1 MADNG
6 IPLRRTLAANAVAL
20 APSWGS
26 LAMLYGFGELSGRSA
41 LIAMAGIALV
51 TIFLIQR
58 YLNSLASFARFVGEL
73 SDEREPVMPRLSFA
87 PATEELA
94 TAAATL
100 STGWRRQRASI
111 DNLAASAQAIVDG
124 LPDPLVSVD
133 RQRRIV
139 RTNLAAALLLGSPGG
154 TERDVSTV
162 LRQPQLLAAIDALL
176 ETGSDGN
183 FSRPEQSVVELVLAG
198 PPELDMI
205 AHLRRLPRAAADGSL
220 ALIVLHDT
228 TALRRAER
236 MRADFVA
243 NASHELKT
251 PIAGLAGFIET
262 LRGPARE
269 DTVARERFLGIM
281 AEQAD
286 RMRRLVDDLLM
297 LSRIEQHEH
306 ARPAAAV
313 DLAPVLRS
321 VLDLLQLKAS
331 SRSVTIVLDI
341 APGLPR
347 AVGDSDELTIVF
359 QNLIDNAVKYA
370 RPATEVRVIAAPSG
384 PDRVAIAVSD
394 KGDGIPASHLPRLTE
409 RFYRVDAARSRQLG
423 GTGLGLAIVKHVVN
437 RHRGRLDIQSAPG
450 EGSTFTVTLPA
461 VGKP

>member
-1 MADNG
+1 M
-6 IPLRRTLAANAVAL
+6 PWRWRRPSPRSLTLYWSGNL
-20 APSWGS
+20 A
-26 LAMLYGFGELSGRSA
+26 GRPT
-41 LIAMAGIALV
+41 LIAMAGIAVV
-51 TIFLIQR
+51 TIFLVQR
-58 YLNSLASFARFVGEL
+58 YLGSLARFARFVGEL

-100 STGWRRQRASI
+100 SAGWRRQRASI

-124 LPDPLVSVD
+124 LPDPLIAVD

-139 RTNLAAALLLGSPGG
+139 RTNLAARALLGTGRRRARPVDGVPPAAAPG
-154 TERDVSTV
+154 RD
-162 LRQPQLLAAIDALL
+162 RRAAGDRA
-176 ETGSDGN
+176 DGN
-183 FSRPEQSVVELVLAG
+183 FTGPDQTAVELVLSG

-220 ALIVLHDT
+220 ALVVLHDT

-262 LRGPARE
+262 LRGPAR
-269 DTVARERFLGIM
+269 DDVSARERFLGIM

-306 ARPAAAV
+306 ARPDAAI
-313 DLAPVLRS
+313 DLG
-321 VLDLLQLKAS
+321 Q
-331 SRSVTIVLDI
+331 
-341 APGLPR
+341 R
-347 AVGDSDELTIVF
+347 AEGR
-359 QNLIDNAVKYA
+359 A
-370 RPATEVRVIAAPSG
+370 RPAAAQG
-384 PDRVAIAVSD
+384 LVAQGGAR
-394 KGDGIPASHLPRLTE
+394 AQRRRPRC
-409 RFYRVDAARSRQLG
+409 RARSATTTSSPSCSR
-423 GTGLGLAIVKHVVN
+423 TW
-437 RHRGRLDIQSAPG
+437 
-450 EGSTFTVTLPA
+450 STTR
-461 VGKP
+461 